1 MKTLGEVIKEKRLAK
16 GLKQG
21 ELAEGICTQ
30 ATISNLEN
38 KSGMPN
44 LPILIA
50 IANRLDI
57 EFSEISDYTLMNSNY
72 NSAIF
77 NQVKQLC
84 ATYKHKEAHDLLV
97 KEIDIKKLE
106 KIYEIKKYH
115 YYLGLTEL
123 IANKNVT
130 EAHYYFNLVLSDK
143 SETNVELIDVL
154 ATNGVGIA
162 YVLNSDLDKALT
174 YYEKAL
180 SQLEELIENLGE
192 IRDSVDITSVYF
204 NCAKFYSQIEDYE
217 KAVDLCSLG
226 IALQQMNHT
235 NFELDRLFYEKAF
248 NLAKLG
254 KMKEAEEFYFHAA
267 SVARLNKN
275 SIVIEAIRMDMK
287 EFKMNG
293 YKYW

>member
-1 MKTLGEVIKEKRLAK
+1 MMKTLGEVIKEKRLAK

-72 NSAIF
+72 NAAIF

-106 KIYEIKKYH
+106 KSYEIKKYH

-123 IANKNVT
+123 IAYKNFT
-130 EAHYYFNLVLSDK
+130 DAHYYFNLVLSDK
-143 SETNVELIDVL
+143 SETNIELIDIL

-180 SQLEELIENLGE
+180 NQLEELIENLGE

-204 NCAKFYSQIEDYE
+204 NSAKFYSQIENFE
-217 KAVDLCSLG
+217 KAVDLCNLG

-254 KMKEAEEFYFHAA
+254 KMEEAEEFYFHAA
-267 SVARLNKN
+267 SVAILNEN
-275 SIVIEAIRMDMK
+275 SIVSEAIRTDMN
-287 EFKMNG
+287 EFNLLC
-293 YKYW
+293 YKY

>member
-16 GLKQG
+16 RLKQG

-44 LPILIA
+44 LPILMA

-57 EFSEISDYTLMNSNY
+57 DFSELSDYTLMNSNY
-72 NSAIF
+72 NAAIF

-84 ATYKHKEAHDLLV
+84 ATYKHREAHDLLV

-106 KIYEIKKYH
+106 KSYEIKRYH

-123 IANKNVT
+123 IANKNFID
-130 EAHYYFNLVLSDK
+130 AHYYFNLVLSDK
-143 SETNVELIDVL
+143 SETNIELIDVL

-162 YVLNSDLDKALT
+162 YVLNSELDKALT

-204 NCAKFYSQIEDYE
+204 NCAKFYSQIEHYE
-217 KAVDLCSLG
+217 RAVDLCNLG

-248 NLAKLG
+248 NLAKSG

-275 SIVIEAIRMDMK
+275 KIVTEAIAMDMS
-287 EFKMNG
+287 EFKLNR
-293 YKYW
+293 YNY